1 MRRDCH
7 EPTDTQGYT
16 DIISSMGRETMI
28 IDTSTVFN
36 LINVVILV
44 VTAIILISQIN
55 EMRRATYASSYK
67 AVYDMLQ
74 ADDVRLARQVV
85 FTRLQ
90 DKALDS
96 WSEDEIKA
104 AEKVCYTY
112 DCVGIMARN
121 RIVPV
126 KYVADSW
133 GDSLRRSW
141 GVLEPFVKSSRMQR
155 NSGEFWNEY
164 EWLSLEAEK
173 YRKPVVS

>member
-1 MRRDCH
+1 MD
-7 EPTDTQGYT
+7 
-16 DIISSMGRETMI
+16 
-28 IDTSTVFN
+28 IDTF
-36 LINVVILV
+36 ILA
-44 VTAIILISQIN
+44 VTAIVLIWQIR
-55 EMRRATYASSYK
+55 EIRRATYAASYK

-74 ADDVRLARQVV
+74 ADDVRLARRIV

-90 DKALDS
+90 NKAPDM
-96 WSEDEIKA
+96 WSEDEIQA

-121 RIVPV
+121 KIVPA

-141 GVLEPFVKSSRMQR
+141 VILEPFVRLSRTQRSSA
-155 NSGEFWNEY
+155 EFWNEY

-173 YRKPVVS
+173 YRKPAMSS